1 MKTSK
6 IVASIGTITSLA
18 FANCDVYAAKSM
30 PASMAEMW
38 KIIQQQQKEI
48 EALKAK
54 VNNGDVQKH
63 EADNSQ
69 SEPKDGTNKPEKALA
84 SSPTETTGVDAVA
97 DTNQK
102 PSAPKKTGT
111 SEVERKTNILA
122 DEVAKIK
129 TQLFIPDKREYKV
142 EYGYGPAA
150 SEVYRVNR
158 GLSIGGYGEAVYTNY
173 TANKGNRSDS
183 ADLLRGVIYIGY
195 KFNDWIVLNNE
206 IEFEHGTTREDSSGR
221 SSGQVSV
228 EFSQLDFFLHK
239 NANIRAGLM
248 LMPMGFINEIHEPTT
263 FHGNYRPDVERF
275 IIPTTW
281 RELGAGLF
289 GEITPEIQYRMY
301 AVNGLRADKFTSGG
315 IRDGRQSGST
325 SLAEN
330 WAFTG
335 RVDYTPATAPG
346 VLLGAS
352 AFLGDAGQD
361 KLYAGRQADVFTQLY
376 EGHLQWHYKGLEFR
390 TLGAYGNIGDA
401 GLVSA
406 NNKVTVGSENF
417 GVYGELAYDIMP
429 LLWQGT
435 TQYLAPFFRYERY
448 NTLAATP
455 AGFRDDRTWDRWI
468 YQGGLTYKPI
478 QNVAVKLDYRNINS
492 NGGGLPHELNLG
504 FGFMY

>member
-1 MKTSK
+1 MQTNKT
-6 IVASIGTITSLA
+6 IASIGIAAMLV
-18 FANCDVYAAKSM
+18 FAINDVAAAKPV
-30 PASMAEMW
+30 PASLAEMW
-38 KIIQQQQKEI
+38 KIIQQQQREI

-54 VNNGDVQKH
+54 AGENELLKQEVKTLQEAQKGD
-63 EADNSQ
+63 A
-69 SEPKDGTNKPEKALA
+69 KPQ
-84 SSPTETTGVDAVA
+84 PQAVA
-97 DTNQK
+97 APATAVGEN
-102 PSAPKKTGT
+102 SAAGQPQSAVAAKSLK
-111 SEVERKTNILA
+111 SESETERKTNILA
-122 DEVAKIK
+122 TELEKIK

-173 TANKGNRSDS
+173 TANKDNRKDS
-183 ADLLRGVIYIGY
+183 ADLLRGVLYIGY

-206 IEFEHGTTREDSSGR
+206 IEFEHGTTKEDSTGR
-221 SSGQVSV
+221 SSGEVSV

-263 FHGNYRPDVERF
+263 FHGNYRPEVERY

-301 AVNGLRADKFTSGG
+301 AVNGLRADRYTSGG
-315 IRDGRQSGST
+315 VRDGRQNGSKA
-325 SLAEN
+325 LAEN

-335 RVDYTPATAPG
+335 RLDYTPNLAPG
-346 VLLGAS
+346 LLVGAS
-352 AFLGDAGQD
+352 AFMGDAGQD
-361 KLYAGRQADVFTQLY
+361 KLYARQQADVFTQLY
-376 EGHLQWHYKGLEFR
+376 EGHIQWHYKGLEFR
-390 TLGAYGNIGDA
+390 TLGAYGNIGNA

-406 NNKVTVGSENF
+406 QNNVTVGGENF
-417 GVYGELAYDIMP
+417 GVYTELAYDVMP
-429 LLWQGT
+429 HLWKDT

-448 NTLAATP
+448 NTLASVP
-455 AGFRDDRTWDRWI
+455 DGFRDDRTWDRWI
-468 YQGGLTYKPI
+468 YQAGLTYKPI
-478 QNVAVKLDYRNINS
+478 QNVAVKLDYKNVNS

>member
-6 IVASIGTITSLA
+6 IVASIGAITSLA

-30 PASMAEMW
+30 PTSMAEMW

-54 VNNGDVQKH
+54 VNEGDAQQR
-63 EADNSQ
+63 EANNSQ
-69 SEPKDGTNKPEKALA
+69 GEQKDGTKSTGKLLA
-84 SSPTETTGVDAVA
+84 STPTETTGVDGASNA
-97 DTNQK
+97 NQK
-102 PSAPKKTGT
+102 PPASTKAST
-111 SEVERKTNILA
+111 SEAERKTNILA
-122 DEVAKIK
+122 EEVAKIK

-173 TANKGNRSDS
+173 TANKGNKKDTS
-183 ADLLRGVIYIGY
+183 DLLRGVIYLGY

-206 IEFEHGTTREDSSGR
+206 FEFEHATTGEGSEEKGEI
-221 SSGQVSV
+221 SV

-239 NANIRAGLM
+239 NVNIRAGLM

-263 FHGNYRPDVERF
+263 FHGNYRPEVERY

-281 RELGAGLF
+281 REVGAGLF
-289 GEITPEIQYRMY
+289 GQITPEIQYRMY
-301 AVNGLRADKFTSGG
+301 AVNGLLADTFTSAG
-315 IRDGRQSGST
+315 IRDGRQNGSSG
-325 SLAEN
+325 LAEN

-335 RVDYTPATAPG
+335 RLDYTPNAAPG
-346 VLLGAS
+346 VLVGAS
-352 AFLGDAGQD
+352 AYAGDAGQD
-361 KLYAGRQADVFTQLY
+361 KLYAGQRASVFTQLY

-390 TLGAYGNIGDA
+390 TLGAYGNIGNA
-401 GLVSA
+401 NLVSEQ
-406 NNKVTVGSENF
+406 NGVTVGSENF

-429 LLWQGT
+429 HIWEGT

-448 NTLAATP
+448 NTLAAVP
-455 AGFRDDRTWDRWI
+455 EGFRENKTWDRWI
-468 YQGGLTYKPI
+468 YQAGLTYKPI
-478 QNVAVKLDYRNINS
+478 QNVAVKLDYKNVNS

>member
-1 MKTSK
+1 
-6 IVASIGTITSLA
+6 
-18 FANCDVYAAKSM
+18 
-30 PASMAEMW
+30 
-38 KIIQQQQKEI
+38 
-48 EALKAK
+48 
-54 VNNGDVQKH
+54 
-63 EADNSQ
+63 
-69 SEPKDGTNKPEKALA
+69 
-84 SSPTETTGVDAVA
+84 
-97 DTNQK
+97 
-102 PSAPKKTGT
+102 
-111 SEVERKTNILA
+111 
-122 DEVAKIK
+122 
-129 TQLFIPDKREYKV
+129 
-142 EYGYGPAA
+142 
-150 SEVYRVNR
+150 
-158 GLSIGGYGEAVYTNY
+158 
-173 TANKGNRSDS
+173 
-183 ADLLRGVIYIGY
+183 
-195 KFNDWIVLNNE
+195 
-206 IEFEHGTTREDSSGR
+206 
-221 SSGQVSV
+221 
-228 EFSQLDFFLHK
+228 
-239 NANIRAGLM
+239 
-248 LMPMGFINEIHEPTT
+248 
-263 FHGNYRPDVERF
+263 
-275 IIPTTW
+275 
-281 RELGAGLF
+281 
-289 GEITPEIQYRMY
+289 MY